1 MMNRQHGR
9 VIIEYVKNGPLVWPT
24 IEENG
29 MTRPKEYS
37 ELSVADAI
45 QADCDVKATNI
56 ILQGLP
62 NEIYALLS
70 HHKVAKDLWE
80 RIQLLISACFG
91 CNLPDDPIS
100 SSNSSEFLPT
110 LSISNTSL
118 TISEEL
124 TFLVDV
130 GIPKGQAIQTVITHN
145 AAYQADDLDAYD
157 SDCDE
162 LNTAKVTL
170 MANLSHYG
178 SNALAEKAQQLE
190 PKLYDGNVIQNNS
203 TIVISDSKET
213 LMLDEESQP
222 TPSNRP
228 TKVEVPKELPTV
240 SMVNTSL
247 KKLKHHLVSF
257 DVVVK
262 ERTTATALTEGTK
275 ALVANVV
282 TSHIIDLEMLKIDVE
297 PLAPKLLNNRKV
309 HSDYL
314 RHTQEQA
321 VILKEVVEQGKSQN
335 PLNNSLDHACNSVKK
350 NSKRKVWKPIEK
362 VFTNIGYIW
371 RPTGR
376 TFTMIGNV
384 CPLTRI
390 TTSTEVP
397 SRNPIALEIN
407 IPKLVITLV
416 YSRKPR
422 KSKSTNPVSKSK
434 DLLFQPLFDELL
446 TPPPSVDNPSPKV
459 IAPNAKV
466 VASTG
471 LPSSTNVDQDAPSPS
486 NSQTTPETQTLVIY
500 NDVEEDNHDL
510 DISHM
515 NNDPGFRQ
523 EEGIDFKES
532 FALVARIEA
541 IRIFIANFA
550 HKNMT
555 IFQMDV
561 KMVFLNGELKE
572 EVYVSQPEGFVDQDN
587 LSHVYKLKKA
597 LYGLKQAPR
606 TWIQQYLQN
615 EQYALWEVIEF
626 SDSYE
631 APQEASGTGSTSEG
645 SAKKNGRTVAVTTE
659 DMQKRR
665 NDVKARTTLSLAL
678 PDEHQLRFRKYKTA
692 KELWAA
698 ILKTFGGNKATKK
711 TKKNKLKQQYDN
723 FKEEGSKT
731 LEQTFNRLQAII
743 SHQEFMDVEI
753 EQ

>member
-753 EQ
+753 